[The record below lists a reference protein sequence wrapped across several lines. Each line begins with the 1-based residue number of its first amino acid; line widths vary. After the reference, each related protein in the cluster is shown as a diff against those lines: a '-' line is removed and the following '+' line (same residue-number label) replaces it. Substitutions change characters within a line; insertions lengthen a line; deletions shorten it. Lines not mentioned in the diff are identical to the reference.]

1 MKLSDSAKQYLSKE
15 IKFYYDDES
24 KLKNIFTMNAEIFG
38 TNFYG
43 NIQGID
49 LNTKIDSLVLELIK
63 TTKLK
68 SFITLV
74 REDYSNF
81 AKELDKKQ
89 LISILNNDFEANK
102 TIYIEAYRASK
113 SRRNII
119 GEKNLENI
127 ENLIDNLN
135 TSQDY
140 YYNYIKFV
148 VYLIENSDFNK
159 NNDFSKNN
167 VENFQKLQKELKEWL
182 DINVNED
189 IISRL
194 CEEIRT
200 EKREQEQ
207 EKPKPCILVKIISE
221 GQGYVV
227 YAWLIENIEKY
238 GQASNLACQPLKFR
252 DAIQI
257 STDANLTNLP
267 EIIKDFIQQTFQ
279 KYATLEQI
287 HIFLPHEMMNHAVDY
302 WNDWQEEDDNVSTI
316 GENYQVIIRFSKRFD
331 INNTLSFEKWK
342 SKSSIFMRGLK
353 EPANKFFISSDEKA
367 DYNTFDKRL
376 KNDDTVRGVYFTN
389 VLHDKKYHQTLF
401 QGGIPLALWIRPNS
415 LNFTETDIN
424 KLFSKLFQ
432 KDNNEN
438 ILLQE
443 LPYQVKRERGK
454 GNNISK
460 HLCLLWDDPNLLPP
474 KQNLTDTKI

>member
-1 MKLSDSAKQYLSKE
+1 MKLNDSHKKYLVDQIME
-15 IKFYYDDES
+15 YYGNNEQG
-24 KLKNIFTMNAEIFG
+24 LITIFTLNEETFG
-38 TNFYG
+38 RNFYG
-43 NIQGID
+43 KIQGD
-49 LNTKIDSLVLELIK
+49 NFNTKIINLVIELIR
-63 TTKLK
+63 TTQLQN
-68 SFITLV
+68 FISII
-74 REDYSNF
+74 RKDYSNF

-102 TIYIEAYRASK
+102 TIYIKAYHASK

-135 TSQDY
+135 TFQDY

-148 VYLIENSDFNK
+148 VYLIENSDFSN
-159 NNDFSKNN
+159 NN
-167 VENFQKLQKELKEWL
+167 VGNSQELREWL
-182 DINVNED
+182 DINVNID
-189 IISRL
+189 IVSRL

-200 EKREQEQ
+200 EKREQEN
-207 EKPKPCILVKIISE
+207 PNPCILVKIISE

-227 YAWLIENIEKY
+227 YAWLIKNIEKY
-238 GQASNLACQPLKFR
+238 RQASNLACQPLKFK

-279 KYATLEQI
+279 KYARLVQI

-302 WNDWQEEDDNVSTI
+302 WNNWQEEEEDNVSTI
-316 GENYQVIIRFSKRFD
+316 GEDYEVIIRFSKRSE
-331 INNTLSFEKWK
+331 INNTPLFEKWTR
-342 SKSSIFMRGLK
+342 KSSIFICGLK
-353 EPANKFFISSDEKA
+353 EPANQFFISSDDKA

-389 VLHDKKYHQTLF
+389 VLHEKKYHKILF
-401 QGGIPLALWIRPNS
+401 EGGIPLALWIRPN
-415 LNFTETDIN
+415 LFNFTKTDIN
-424 KLFSKLFQ
+424 ELFYKLFQ

-438 ILLQE
+438 ILLEE

-454 GNNISK
+454 GTNISQN
-460 HLCLLWDDPNLLPP
+460 LCLLWDDPNLLPP